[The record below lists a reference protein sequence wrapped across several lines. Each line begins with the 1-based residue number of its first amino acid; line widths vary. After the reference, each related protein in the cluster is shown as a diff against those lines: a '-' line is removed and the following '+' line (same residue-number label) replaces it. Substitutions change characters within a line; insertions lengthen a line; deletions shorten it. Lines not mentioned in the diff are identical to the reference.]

1 MIEVC
6 KIGPQLYQHQVKQ
19 DIIGLLCHLL
29 VANYIF
35 YNIPIKFRIAL
46 SKLKC
51 SVHCLNVEVGRH
63 NNIEYL
69 ERICY
74 LCDKQELEDE
84 FHFVI
89 RCPVYKNL
97 RDVYLPAVDSDRST
111 VHSFYSLFKGNRDEV
126 LNLAKIYIQW
136 F

>member
-1 MIEVC
+1 MASL
-6 KIGPQLYQHQVKQ
+6 Q
-19 DIIGLLCHLL
+19 

-35 YNIPIKFRIAL
+35 YNIPIKFRKAL

-51 SVHCLNVEVGRH
+51 SGHCLNVGVGRH
-63 NNIEYL
+63 NSIEYL

-74 LCDKQELEDE
+74 LCDKQELEDD

-89 RCPVYKNL
+89 KCPVDKNL

-111 VHSFYSLFKGNRDEV
+111 VHSFYSLVKCNGDEIIIKS
-126 LNLAKIYIQW
+126 LDPLRAKKHS
-136 F
+136 